1 MAQEGAVRPVR
12 EWMGDKR
19 IAGAL
24 AAVAV
29 LFVGYR
35 LIGYGARSGP
45 AAPAVAAAPSP
56 SASVQDTARV
66 SEAPSRLPPPSAVP
80 IPPGWTGPAWSW
92 NRNPFLG
99 SAAEGRPAGRAA
111 WNGNGD
117 ASPPVRTEGALPE
130 LTGTIVSGSTSLAI
144 FRSHRPDGGNRLV
157 PVGGKVGDWTLS
169 RVESYSVSLRR
180 GKDTRVLELYKQ

>member
-1 MAQEGAVRPVR
+1 MKPVR

-19 IAGAL
+19 VAGAL
-24 AAVAV
+24 AVVAL

-35 LIGYGARSGP
+35 LTGTGKGP
-45 AAPAVAAAPSP
+45 APAATAPAAAPSP
-56 SASVQDTARV
+56 SAVARDPAQGTADP
-66 SEAPSRLPPPSAVP
+66 APLPASPAVP

-99 SAAEGRPAGRAA
+99 PAEESPSAGRAA
-111 WNGNGD
+111 SRVDGE
-117 ASPPVRTEGALPE
+117 AAPAARAEGGLPE
-130 LTGTIVSGSTSLAI
+130 LSGTIVSGSMSLAI

-169 RVESYSVSLRR
+169 GVETYRVSLRR
-180 GKDTRVLELYKQ
+180 GKEIRVLELYRQ